1 MEKQIIEILQDC
13 KNGVSVEVCYDA
25 LLNLLKVSQSLMNK
39 RWAESR
45 ERTAQVREQ
54 VAIEKFIEIYWD
66 EEYTPTFEEINKR
79 LKLH

>member
-1 MEKQIIEILQDC
+1 MEKQIIEILEDC

-39 RWAESR
+39 RWAEDR
-45 ERTAQVREQ
+45 ERTAQIREQ